1 MHRIRHSLAVVL
13 LALWWGGFSFYAGFV
28 VFDGHAVLKS
38 KVKQGFI
45 TERVT
50 TQLNWLAVAMLAV
63 TAWELAARRRRGE
76 STRAAW
82 LAWAGVL
89 VTTTALFALHAQL
102 AGMLDFASRTVSDD
116 DHFYARHRVYLLMAT
131 AQWVAGLGLLHQ
143 LTRDRSRSPAGLPI

>member
-1 MHRIRHSLAVVL
+1 M

-50 TQLNWLAVAMLAV
+50 TQLNWLAVAALAV
-63 TAWELAARRRRGE
+63 TAWELAARHRRGE
-76 STRAAW
+76 ATRAEW
-82 LAWAGVL
+82 LAWACVL

-102 AGMLDFASRTVSDD
+102 AGMLDFASRTVADD
-116 DHFYARHRVYLLMAT
+116 DRFHARHRIYLLVAT
-131 AQWVAGLGLLHQ
+131 AQWAAGLGLLCS
-143 LTRDRSRSPAGLPI
+143 TMRDRS